1 MNPSLYRLPNQALD
15 RIVLPANFDDMN
27 FAQCNTLCQYHGPM
41 TPLRPTRARYVAVA
55 FAMLLAIVQYLDRV
69 CISQA
74 APAISR
80 DLGLSTVEMGWV
92 FSVFTW
98 AYALFEVPSGWLGDR
113 IGPRRVLM

>member
-1 MNPSLYRLPNQALD
+1 FSRFGGRVVRPP
-15 RIVLPANFDDMN
+15 PP
-27 FAQCNTLCQYHGPM
+27 CQYLGPM

-74 APAISR
+74 GPAISKE
-80 DLGLSTVEMGWV
+80 LGLSNVQMGWV

-98 AYALFEVPSGWLGDR
+98 AYALFEIPGGGMGDR
-113 IGPRRVLM
+113 MGPAR